1 MRQLAL
7 SIVFA
12 MVAAAAPPATPP
24 EERTIR
30 VPVSFASR
38 APDADLKMKDFSVLT
53 DTGTEAKVL
62 RVQSSDDE
70 LILLVVLDLVGDMAL
85 IAPARQALAAEIHN
99 LPKTTWVGVLRA
111 QDGMQ
116 VLVDPTPERDKVT
129 NAILSMPTTGAAGL
143 LDTIE
148 VAARLGDAVA
158 AKSGVR
164 VAVLYVTDSDVRNYR
179 EDFTN
184 PVINESDTRDLSR
197 KFPEGL
203 IREKISRLTDRLSAR
218 ETPVFISHLWYSSE
232 RLNRA
237 YQNGLMQVAAATGG
251 TAVFARAQSEI
262 PMMVSQTV
270 TNAQAQYSI
279 VVEVPPK
286 ADKQVNVVVQSGQRT
301 LTYRPRFILR

>member
-1 MRQLAL
+1 MFAILA
-7 SIVFA
+7 A
-12 MVAAAAPPATPP
+12 GAPPATPP
-24 EERTIR
+24 AERTIR
-30 VPVSFASR
+30 VPVSFGSS
-38 APDADLKMKDFSVLT
+38 APAADLKMKDFSVLT
-53 DTGTEAKVL
+53 DSGTEAKIV
-62 RVQSSDDE
+62 RVQSDHDE
-70 LILLVVLDLVGDMAL
+70 LILLVVLDLVGDMSL
-85 IAPARQALAAEIHN
+85 IAPARQALAAEIN
-99 LPKTTWVGVLRA
+99 DLPKTTWVGVLRA

-116 VLVDPTPERDKVT
+116 VLVDPTADRDKVT

-148 VAARLGDAVA
+148 VAAQLGDAVA

-203 IREKISRLTDRLSAR
+203 IRDKISRLTDRLSAR

-237 YQNGLMQVAAATGG
+237 YQSGLMQVAAATGG

-262 PMMVSQTV
+262 PFIVSQTV
-270 TNAQAQYSI
+270 SNAQSQYSI
-279 VVEVPPK
+279 LVQLPPK
-286 ADKQVNVVVQSGQRT
+286 AEKQVNVVVQSGQRP
-301 LTYRPRFILR
+301 LIYRPRFILR